1 MQRLARLGTSPP
13 GWVARRVF
21 LCAGHHSLHFTWN
34 NSLRRP
40 VKEGCYYSLVPFQ
53 QQQLSDVSSTVI
65 PVLQQKKQARMG
77 YTARK
82 RESQD
87 LNPRHPAPEHEMH

>member
-1 MQRLARLGTSPP
+1 M
-13 GWVARRVF
+13 
-21 LCAGHHSLHFTWN
+21 
-34 NSLRRP
+34 
-40 VKEGCYYSLVPFQ
+40 KEGCYYSLVPFQ

-82 RESQD
+82 QESQD